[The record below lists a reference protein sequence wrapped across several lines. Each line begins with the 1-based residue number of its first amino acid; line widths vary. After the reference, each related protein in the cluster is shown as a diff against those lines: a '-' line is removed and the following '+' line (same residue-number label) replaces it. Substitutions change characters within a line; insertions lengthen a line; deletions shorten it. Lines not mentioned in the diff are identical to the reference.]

1 MEFASGR
8 SGDDGGSEDQ
18 KKSEYGVG
26 DKQDTIVEEPPLANN
41 QRSMVEAEPST
52 SSAAKKEEIDDKLD
66 ATKAEMGEVREE
78 NERLKM
84 SLNKIMNEYRTLQM
98 QFHDM
103 VKEETKKND
112 DDNQVHQEIIEESDL
127 VSLSLGRVPRNDEKV
142 VKVSKPLKDEEFNQ
156 DLTLGLD
163 CKFETSKS
171 GSTTEALPNPSPVNS
186 SHEVPKEEAGDET
199 WPHTNKALK
208 TMRDTEDEVAQ
219 QTPAKKARVCVR
231 ARCDTPTM
239 NDGCQWRKYGQKIA
253 KGNPCPRAYYR
264 CTIAPS
270 CPVQRC
276 AEDTSI
282 LITTY
287 EGTHNHNLP
296 LSATAIA
303 STTSAAASMLLS
315 GSSTSHCGSM
325 PSTITTANNNL
336 HGLNFY
342 LSDGSKPKQLYPA
355 LSSSSSHPT
364 ITLDL
369 TSSNPTTSS
378 SPFVRFTST
387 YNNNNQPRYPSS
399 TSLSFNSSDQ
409 SNTNSWSNGILN
421 YSTHQP
427 YNNNRNN
434 NVLNSLNFGRPTMEN
449 IYQSYMQRNNNN
461 NSNPPHQGALPD
473 TISAATKAITA
484 DPSFQSALA
493 TMLTSFIG
501 STQGNQ
507 SGTVGEILGQKMK
520 WAELFPV
527 SSSSTTL
534 PSTSKVNGYG
544 SSLLNKTPVSTQ
556 TTSLMFPP
564 SSLPFSTSKTASGSP
579 GDNSD
584 NTN

>member
-8 SGDDGGSEDQ
+8 SGDDEGRL
-18 KKSEYGVG
+18 
-26 DKQDTIVEEPPLANN
+26 KQDTIVEEPPLANN
-41 QRSMVEAEPST
+41 ERSMVEAEPST

-84 SLNKIMNEYRTLQM
+84 CLDKIMNEYRTLQM

-112 DDNQVHQEIIEESDL
+112 DANHVHQEIEESDL

-142 VKVSKPLKDEEFNQ
+142 VKVFKPLNDEEFNE
-156 DLTLGLD
+156 DLTLGLE

-171 GSTTEALPNPSPVNS
+171 GSTTEALPINIPSPVNS

-199 WPHTNKALK
+199 NWPPTNKALK

-270 CPVQRC
+270 CPVRKQVQRC

-287 EGTHNHNLP
+287 E
-296 LSATAIA
+296 
-303 STTSAAASMLLS
+303 
-315 GSSTSHCGSM
+315 
-325 PSTITTANNNL
+325 
-336 HGLNFY
+336 
-342 LSDGSKPKQLYPA
+342 
-355 LSSSSSHPT
+355 
-364 ITLDL
+364 
-369 TSSNPTTSS
+369 
-378 SPFVRFTST
+378 
-387 YNNNNQPRYPSS
+387 
-399 TSLSFNSSDQ
+399 DQ

-421 YSTHQP
+421 YGTHQP

-434 NVLNSLNFGRPTMEN
+434 ILNSLNFGRPTTEN
-449 IYQSYMQRNNNN
+449 IYQSYMQKNSNN
-461 NSNPPHQGALPD
+461 NSNPPLQGALPD
-473 TISAATKAITA
+473 TISAATKAITG

-507 SGTVGEILGQKMK
+507 SGTTVGEILGQKMK
-520 WAELFPV
+520 
-527 SSSSTTL
+527 
-534 PSTSKVNGYG
+534 
-544 SSLLNKTPVSTQ
+544 
-556 TTSLMFPP
+556 
-564 SSLPFSTSKTASGSP
+564 
-579 GDNSD
+579 
-584 NTN
+584 